1 MKNVKHVEISAKIVS
16 AILNTQ
22 TLMNAMSA
30 ILNIQDSIDRIQVV
44 LFETETYILKQRL
57 LLLSGI

>member
-1 MKNVKHVEISAKIVS
+1 MKHVEISAKIVS

-44 LFETETYILKQRL
+44 LFETET
-57 LLLSGI
+57 

>member
-30 ILNIQDSIDRIQVV
+30 ILNTQTLRIHQVV
-44 LFETETYILKQRL
+44 LFETET
-57 LLLSGI
+57 